1 MSIFAISDLHL
12 SLGCDKPM
20 DVFGSKWSNYTE
32 RMYRAWNSIVSDDDL
47 VIVPGDISWAMYIDD
62 AVADFEYIHSLKGRK
77 LLLKGNHDYWWT
89 TTSKMNKFLSEHS
102 FDSIDVIRNN
112 AYLYGN
118 TAICGTRGWNFPSS
132 DSDSDSKDKRIF
144 EREKQRLVL
153 SLEAAKATGAEE
165 ILVAMHYPPIDKPGL
180 RPDFLNIMKEYG
192 VNRCI
197 YGHLHAAAH
206 ASAPVGD
213 YLGINLKLVSCDYL
227 NFIPLLIKKS

>member
-77 LLLKGNHDYWWT
+77 LLLKGNHDYWWA

-132 DSDSDSKDKRIF
+132 DSKDKRIF

-165 ILVAMHYPPIDKPGL
+165 ILVAMHYPPIDKP
-180 RPDFLNIMKEYG
+180 
-192 VNRCI
+192 V
-197 YGHLHAAAH
+197 
-206 ASAPVGD
+206 SAPIFEHNEGIWRKPMYLWAFTRRGSRECAVGD